1 MDLDNKDRS
10 NTDSF
15 SESKTY
21 YYSVSGEPEG
31 AKKKKNS
38 KGKKVAA
45 LAILIVVCMCLSSL
59 VTSMMIAA
67 VYGDFWNGD
76 KIISTGSQNNGFQN
90 GTPST
95 PSTQPPAGVDDT
107 IIINKNETEDNKELG
122 GTIGDKD
129 MTVAQV
135 TALVADSVVEIT
147 TSSVKYNIYYGQYV
161 ESGAGSGVIVGRSQ
175 ADTKLYYVV
184 TNHHVIDGAENIYVT
199 LRDGTRLD
207 GKLIG
212 TDMVSDIALVQIT
225 SEYELTVASLG
236 NGKNSVVGEE
246 VVVIGNPLGQ
256 LGGTVTNGII
266 SALEREV
273 NVGGMHMTLMQTNAA
288 ISPGNSGGGM
298 FNMSGELIGVINAK
312 YSDDSAEGL
321 GFAIPI
327 DYAYG
332 IITDLLKQGYV
343 SGRAGLPF
351 EYQEYTTTSIIGG
364 SSSYLFVTSADP
376 GSGVQ
381 ANDMIY
387 SIDGNQITTHSSL
400 VAVLSAYEVG
410 DEIELKVAR
419 TSGRNSKLYTY
430 TVKLTESIP
439 VVSSEE

>member
-10 NTDSF
+10 NTDSY

-21 YYSVSGEPEG
+21 YYSVSSEPEN

-38 KGKKVAA
+38 KGKKAAA
-45 LAILIVVCMCLSSL
+45 LAILIVVCMFFSSI
-59 VTSMMIAA
+59 VTSMMFTVI
-67 VYGDFWNGD
+67 YGDFWNGNRY
-76 KIISTGSQNNGFQN
+76 IPTGTQNGGFQN
-90 GTPST
+90 GTVNTPLTQSPS
-95 PSTQPPAGVDDT
+95 GVDDT
-107 IIINKNETEDNKELG
+107 IIINKNETDENKELG
-122 GTIGDKD
+122 GTVGDKD
-129 MTVAQV
+129 LTVAQV

-147 TSSVKYNIYYGQYV
+147 TSSVKYNFYYGQYV

-175 ADTKLYYVV
+175 TDARVYYVV
-184 TNHHVIDGAENIYVT
+184 TNHHVIDGAEKIYIT
-199 LRDGTRLD
+199 LRDGAKLD

-225 SEYELTVASLG
+225 SGNELTVADLG
-236 NGKNSVVGEE
+236 NGRNSVVGEE

-266 SALEREV
+266 SALERSV
-273 NVGGMHMTLMQTNAA
+273 NIGGMNMTLMQTNAA

-312 YSDDSAEGL
+312 YSDSSAEGL

-327 DYAYG
+327 DYVYS
-332 IITDLLKQGYV
+332 IMTDLLKQGYV

-351 EYQEYTTTSIIGG
+351 EYQEYTTTSIMGT
-364 SSSYLFVTSADP
+364 SSSYLFVTTEDAEL
-376 GSGVQ
+376 GIQ
-381 ANDMIY
+381 INDMIY
-387 SIDGNQITTHSSL
+387 SVDGNQITTHSSL
-400 VAVLSAYEVG
+400 LAVLSGYEVG

-430 TVKLTESIP
+430 TVKLVESIP
-439 VVSSEE
+439 VKSS

>member
-10 NTDSF
+10 NADSF
-15 SESKTY
+15 SGSKTY
-21 YYSVSGEPEG
+21 YYSVSGEPEY

-45 LAILIVVCMCLSSL
+45 LIILVAVCMCLSSI
-59 VTSMMIAA
+59 VTSMMFAA
-67 VYGDFWNGD
+67 IYGDFWNN
-76 KIISTGSQNNGFQN
+76 KIISAGSHNNGLQN
-90 GTPST
+90 GTPGT
-95 PSTQPPAGVDDT
+95 PSTQLPAGVDDT

-122 GTIGDKD
+122 GAVGDKD

-175 ADTKLYYVV
+175 SDAKVYYVV
-184 TNHHVIDGAENIYVT
+184 TNHHVIDGAENIYIT
-199 LRDGTRLD
+199 LRDGTKLD

-212 TDMVSDIALVQIT
+212 TDMVSDIALVQIA

-236 NGKNSVVGEE
+236 NGRNSVVGEE
-246 VVVIGNPLGQ
+246 VIVIGNPLGQ

-312 YSDDSAEGL
+312 YNDNSAEGL

-364 SSSYLFVTSADP
+364 SSSYLFVTVADP
-376 GSGVQ
+376 ESGVQ
-381 ANDMIY
+381 VNDMIY
-387 SIDGNQITTHSSL
+387 SIDEKQITTHSSL
-400 VAVLSAYEVG
+400 VAALSAYEVG
-410 DEIELKVAR
+410 EEIELKVAR

-430 TVKLTESIP
+430 TVKLIESIP
-439 VVSSEE
+439 VRSSEQ